1 MSLVD
6 SLRIAFRAIAA
17 NRLRSALTALGLII
31 GVSSV
36 IVLIAVG
43 QGAQKGVTDKIR
55 GLGTNLIFVQ
65 PGRATAQRSG
75 GGARAEAASLTL
87 EDATAIGD
95 AGIPGVTG
103 VDGELSIGAQAIVG
117 GQNTNATLIGTT
129 DSYIDVRG
137 GTVASGNFL
146 TPTDVSTKALTA
158 VIGSTVATDL
168 FPGQDPLG
176 QFVRIALA
184 GGRITFNFRVVG
196 VMAPRGGTGQED
208 TYIFI
213 PVTSVLGRIG
223 FIRNSSGQTPVRQI
237 DIKTT
242 SNASQ
247 DLVKQAVSDLLM
259 QRHAVGTPDFVIQ
272 SQNDLIG
279 AASQVSTTLS
289 ILLGSIAGISLIVGG
304 IGVMNIMLVSVTER
318 TREIGIRRAV
328 GAQANDI
335 VKQFV
340 TEALTLCLVGG
351 LVGVTLGVGGA
362 LLVNNRTIAGAAMTT
377 VVQPWSIV
385 VAFAVAGGVGLV
397 SGSYPAYRATAVDPI
412 TALRNE

>member
-1 MSLVD
+1 MSLLD

-43 QGAQKGVTDKIR
+43 QGAQKGVTDQIR
-55 GLGTNLIFVQ
+55 GLGTDLIFVQ
-65 PGRATAQRSG
+65 PGRATTQQSG
-75 GGARAEAASLTL
+75 GGARGEAASLTL
-87 EDATAIGD
+87 EDGDAIAA
-95 AGIPGVTG
+95 AGIPGVLG
-103 VDGELSIGAQAIVG
+103 VDSQASINAQAIVG
-117 GQNTNATLIGTT
+117 AQNTSTTLIGTT
-129 DSYIDVRG
+129 ENYVDVRG
-137 GTVASGNFL
+137 GTVASGTFL
-146 TPTDVSTKALTA
+146 SSTDVSTKSLSA
-158 VIGSTVATDL
+158 VLGSTVATDL
-168 FPGQDPLG
+168 FPGENPLG
-176 QFVRIALA
+176 QFVRISLA
-184 GGRITFNFRVVG
+184 GGRITFQFRVVG

-208 TYIFI
+208 SYIFI
-213 PVTSVLGRIG
+213 PVTSIEGRIR
-223 FIRNSSGQTPVRQI
+223 FLRNSSGQTPVRQI
-237 DIKTT
+237 DIKTAPKA
-242 SNASQ
+242 NQA
-247 DLVKQAVSDLLM
+247 LVEQEVGNLLL
-259 QRHAVGTPDFVIQ
+259 QRHAVSTADFVIQ

-340 TEALTLCLVGG
+340 TEALTLCSVGG
-351 LVGVTLGVGGA
+351 LVGIGLGVGGA
-362 LLVNNRTIAGAAMTT
+362 LLVNNRSIAGTTMTT

-385 VAFAVAGGVGLV
+385 VAFAVAAGVGLI
-397 SGSYPAYRATAVDPI
+397 SGSYPAYRATSVDPI